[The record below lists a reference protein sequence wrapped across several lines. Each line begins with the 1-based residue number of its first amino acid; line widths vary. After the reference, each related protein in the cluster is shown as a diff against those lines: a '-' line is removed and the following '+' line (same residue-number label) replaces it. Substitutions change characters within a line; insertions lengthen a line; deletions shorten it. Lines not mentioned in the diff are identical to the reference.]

1 MEWSMYNTLVQN
13 LLFFMC
19 LFLVRKVS
27 LQFRAGKELQ
37 VVCLILAITFNFND
51 AALLFMNTTNF
62 VVLGYFIYIYLFA
75 SLMCLY
81 FTALE
86 PIADSY
92 ETSQIIPF
100 SLNQECLTNFESAV
114 IQETS
119 SQYFFDY
126 LSKDL
131 KSKRGVTLFALY
143 ADLRRFMI
151 LCDEKHR
158 LEQLE

>member
-1 MEWSMYNTLVQN
+1 M
-13 LLFFMC
+13 
-19 LFLVRKVS
+19 
-27 LQFRAGKELQ
+27 
-37 VVCLILAITFNFND
+37 CLILAFAFGFND
-51 AALLFMNTTNF
+51 AAMLFLDSTNF
-62 VVLGYFIYIYLFA
+62 VILGYFIYVYILA
-75 SLMCLY
+75 SLMCLV
-81 FTALE
+81 FSALE
-86 PIADSY
+86 PISETY
-92 ETSQIIPF
+92 ETSLIIPF

-131 KSKRGVTLFALY
+131 KTKRGVTLFALY